1 MQNKGN
7 LHTLPDAE
15 GVRLE
20 REHLRKK
27 AHSSKQNILP
37 SPEQIAAERNR
48 LKKHSMTDEKLS
60 QLKQVPVERQKS
72 KKGQKRVLIP
82 DRESV
87 VAERERLKYQARFKK
102 VLLSTISILL
112 VVAAA
117 AALIA
122 TLYLPVLQ
130 VSGTSMEPT
139 LHDGDVIVLM
149 KTADFDTGDLVGLYY
164 NGKIMLKR
172 VIGGA
177 GDYINID
184 ANGDVYVNGVY
195 VDEPY
200 VTEKS
205 LGDCDVSFPYQIPD
219 NTYFVLGDH
228 RSVSTDSRNSSIG
241 CIRTEQII
249 GRIFLRIWP
258 LKDIAYINQ

>member
-1 MQNKGN
+1 MQNKSD
-7 LHTLPDAE
+7 LHALPDVE
-15 GVRLE
+15 QVRLE
-20 REHLRKK
+20 RERLKRKVR
-27 AHSSKQNILP
+27 SPKQNIMP
-37 SPEQIAAERNR
+37 SPEQVAAERNR
-48 LKKHSMTDEKLS
+48 LKKRDNQGKKVNR
-60 QLKQVPVERQKS
+60 LKQASVKQPRS
-72 KKGQKRVLIP
+72 KRSKNGIRLPSQENVL
-82 DRESV
+82 
-87 VAERERLKYQARFKK
+87 AERSRLKYRERFSKA
-102 VLLSTISILL
+102 LISTISTLL
-112 VVAAA
+112 VVAAV

-139 LHDGDVIVLM
+139 LNDGEVIVLM
-149 KTADFDTGDLVGLYY
+149 KTKDFQTGDLVGLYY

-184 ANGDVYVNGVY
+184 ADGNVYVNGVY
-195 VDEPY
+195 IDEPY

-228 RSVSTDSRNSSIG
+228 RSVSTDSRNSAIG
-241 CIRTEQII
+241 CIHSEQII
-249 GRIFLRIWP
+249 GRIFLRLWP
-258 LKDIAYINQ
+258 LQRISYIG